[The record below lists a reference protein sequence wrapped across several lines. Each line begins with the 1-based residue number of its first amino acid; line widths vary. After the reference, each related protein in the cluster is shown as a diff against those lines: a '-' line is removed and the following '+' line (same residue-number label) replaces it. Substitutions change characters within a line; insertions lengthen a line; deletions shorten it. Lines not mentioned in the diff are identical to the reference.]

1 MRHPTHHVEQNEQ
14 DPDHRGDRNSKE
26 HSGGFL
32 GWIGL
37 SPEPPQP
44 TLQEYQRLKDTV
56 FRLDKDLKW
65 YETQTKEK
73 DIKLKQKDIELKE
86 KDIELED
93 LKKTLCMYDACAE
106 ADIIKKVDS
115 INTTTSKFLRD
126 TARSWVKSASK
137 VPEELVTVVVPDDD
151 LQHLREVIGTSLFKA
166 LMVARLEKATAAY
179 NILQFAW
186 QASIVAVVTK
196 VLGSFSAGLAASPE
210 GSAIDKTL
218 QMISVEV
225 MKREVQPA
233 YGRWRFL
240 TYRHSRGI
248 VPEEQAIE
256 IYVNDA
262 MKTCRTAGQVLL
274 KNRCPAPAA
283 FATVF
288 EPKLKDIIRHAF
300 QLLTDIQESMMTTN
314 FEPYVPPSGIPFEP
328 KNMDVNPQDKTD
340 YAGDVVVCV
349 TGVGLLYSRKN
360 GRERT
365 NEVPMK
371 DVFKKPKVLTEANLK
386 DIVA

>member
-1 MRHPTHHVEQNEQ
+1 MHRPSHNFEQNE
-14 DPDHRGDRNSKE
+14 PNPMHGGGNKSKDRN
-26 HSGGFL
+26 GGSWWWP
-32 GWIGL
+32 GGTP
-37 SPEPPQP
+37 SEPRPP
-44 TLQEYQRLKDTV
+44 TLQEYQRLEETV
-56 FRLDKDLKW
+56 FRLREDLKW
-65 YETQTKEK
+65 YKTQNKEK
-73 DIKLKQKDIELKE
+73 DVELEQKDIQLKE
-86 KDIELED
+86 KDVELED

-106 ADIIKKVDS
+106 ADIIQKVDT

-137 VPEELVTVVVPDDD
+137 VAEELVVVPDDD
-151 LQHLREVIGTSLFKA
+151 LRHLKEVIGAKLFEA
-166 LMVARLEKATAAY
+166 LLVARLERTTSAY

-218 QMISVEV
+218 QVISVEV
-225 MKREVQPA
+225 MKQEVQPA

-274 KNRCPAPAA
+274 KNRCPAPEA

-314 FEPYVPPSGIPFEP
+314 FEPYVPPSGIPFDP
-328 KNMDVNPQDKTD
+328 KNMDVNPQDKAD

-371 DVFKKPKVLTEANLK
+371 DVFKKPKVLTEANLG